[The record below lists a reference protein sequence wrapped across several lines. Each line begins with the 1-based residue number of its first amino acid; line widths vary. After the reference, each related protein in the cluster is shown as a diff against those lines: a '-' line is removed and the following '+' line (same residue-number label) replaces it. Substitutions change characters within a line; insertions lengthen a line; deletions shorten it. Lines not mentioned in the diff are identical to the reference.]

1 MTIDEVDSRDQA
13 NPMLLKYPRAAN
25 VVDKSLLTTLFYCCM
40 YHWEAGEGHVGSPL
54 ALRKAHDLTDRELLW
69 TALKGRARVNHWPL
83 PSELDSWLGSKVR
96 STFFS
101 IYLFL
106 YVRGKYGQG

>member
-1 MTIDEVDSRDQA
+1 MAIDEVDSKDQA

-40 YHWEAGEGHVGSPL
+40 YHWEAGENHVGSPL

-83 PSELDSWLGSKVR
+83 PTELDSWLGSKVR
-96 STFFS
+96 
-101 IYLFL
+101 YAA
-106 YVRGKYGQG
+106 V